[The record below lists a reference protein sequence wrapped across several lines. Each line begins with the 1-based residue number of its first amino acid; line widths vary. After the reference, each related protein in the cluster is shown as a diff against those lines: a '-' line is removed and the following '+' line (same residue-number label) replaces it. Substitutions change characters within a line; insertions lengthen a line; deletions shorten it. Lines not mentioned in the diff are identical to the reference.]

1 MYHGFLVK
9 KIQMILLWTIQW
21 AKKINSTSKAI
32 CFQAATISTRT
43 QDLIAWS
50 FNRRA
55 FILEEVP
62 SGSGPGQGF
71 GIFVHIWV
79 HSRRS
84 AGLLPVPSRHFSK
97 QQPSSPSGEL
107 PPQPQETPSLQAP
120 LPPWAP
126 PAGSAMETGRGSSD
140 VLPHRKPQRA
150 GSVTHCFWGEKC
162 GGKTSSDVGFVCY
175 FSETCFLNL
184 CLLLSICAMQRY
196 HLFCCQHF

>member
-1 MYHGFLVK
+1 MV
-9 KIQMILLWTIQW
+9 
-21 AKKINSTSKAI
+21 
-32 CFQAATISTRT
+32 FQ
-43 QDLIAWS
+43 LPC
-50 FNRRA
+50 
-55 FILEEVP
+55 FILEDVP

-84 AGLLPVPSRHFSK
+84 AGLLPVPSQHFSK

-140 VLPHRKPQRA
+140 VFTSQETSESRKCD
-150 GSVTHCFWGEKC
+150 SL
-162 GGKTSSDVGFVCY
+162 
-175 FSETCFLNL
+175 FLRWKVWRQDL
-184 CLLLSICAMQRY
+184 FGCWICLLFFRNRFFKSLPATINPCNAEISPFLLST
-196 HLFCCQHF
+196 F